1 MSSVQAPAE
10 MPAKAHGSKAG
21 PAAAPKGPLGPECM
35 AHFVGKHPNQLLCS
49 VAHRDSWN
57 NRASV
62 RGRVLTPLVM
72 VARVTRFGGRGDG
85 ETGKRATRDAN
96 MLMQR
101 WTEEDRAAGRMAQ
114 PEYLRRRYNV
124 GFDPLA
130 K

>member
-10 MPAKAHGSKAG
+10 MPAKAHGPKAG
-21 PAAAPKGPLGPECM
+21 PAAAAKGPLCPECM
-35 AHFVGKHPNQLLCS
+35 KHFVGKHPNQLFCS
-49 VAHRDSWN
+49 VAHRDNWN

-62 RGRVLTPLVM
+62 RGRVLTPLIM

-85 ETGKRATRDAN
+85 DTGKRATRDAN

-114 PEYLRRRYNV
+114 PEYLRRRYHV
-124 GFDPLA
+124 GFDPIG
-130 K
+130 